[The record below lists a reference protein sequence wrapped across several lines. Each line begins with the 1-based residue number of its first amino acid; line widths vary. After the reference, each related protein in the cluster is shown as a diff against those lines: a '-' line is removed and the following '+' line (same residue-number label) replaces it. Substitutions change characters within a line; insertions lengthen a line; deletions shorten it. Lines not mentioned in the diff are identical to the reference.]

1 MIRARPIVGI
11 LFGGAL
17 VWGLFLY
24 GAKEPQTYYR
34 LFIFLLFPALI
45 AVLRLPL
52 GACGNSRL
60 FSLLVTGLFLLVP
73 VIFQPTLNG
82 HGFVIACLGW
92 LALSLTLVL
101 AEGHLKKVRTFFLF
115 LVILGGAE
123 ALYGL
128 IQTLGGIESL
138 ARGTFTNRNHFAGN
152 PIKSFLWTMFEAP
165 RRHQLHA
172 DANT

>member
-45 AVLRLPL
+45 AALRLPL
-52 GACGNSRL
+52 GACGSFRL

-101 AEGHLKKVRTFFLF
+101 AEGQLKRVRIFFLF
-115 LVILGGAE
+115 LVMVLKPYMA
-123 ALYGL
+123 
-128 IQTLGGIESL
+128 
-138 ARGTFTNRNHFAGN
+138 
-152 PIKSFLWTMFEAP
+152 
-165 RRHQLHA
+165 
-172 DANT
+172 